1 MLKRNKLALSISAAV
16 LGGSLVAPLAVAQ
29 QDEALEEITVTGI
42 RGALQSALDTKRD
55 ANAVVDAISSEDI
68 GKFPDKNIAESLQR
82 IPGIAI
88 NRGFAGEG
96 NEVSIR
102 GVDPELTQTLVN
114 GQFVASTSWF
124 SLSFN
129 KRSFNMDL
137 MPSEVVKSVE
147 VYKSPT
153 ASLDEG
159 GVGGTVILHTRKPLE
174 MDPFTVF
181 ASAETMTNS
190 LDSGTSPTVNGLV
203 SWKDDSN
210 RFGILTAVSYAE
222 TIGRANKA
230 ENYWEEGWGASGIA
244 NFNQDRER
252 QAFDINAQFAATDE
266 LTLGAHYFE
275 TSLDAQNT
283 NQNLLVFSTGN
294 TQYSDASSDIAST
307 NGVPLKGTLIGGQA
321 GDDGSPAWQVLNDVN
336 TRSPEL
342 KTDLVEFTADYEGD
356 GYRVSGVLGSTSA
369 KGGNGGNVNS
379 GWGIY
384 GEDPRWAVNGG
395 DLSVDFDMTLDE
407 GMVIDFVGAD
417 PMQGDWL
424 TSFGASISEVK
435 LWDEETFAQADFEL
449 DVEYGA
455 IKTLKAGV
463 KVREHEFGKSQFNF
477 ALSEEAA
484 EALAGQTLAGSGFAG
499 DVIDAGG
506 VMGPGS
512 DSSYLGVD
520 GDAVNDFVRANVGEG
535 VFVPT
540 AFGEVTEDIN
550 AFYVQADF
558 EGDRY
563 RGNFGVRYVTTDT
576 SSQTFLVNGDSLVA
590 ENDYSDVLPSVNF
603 AYDLTDEVIIRTSAA
618 KVMSRPS
625 YGTLNPAIG
634 GINPNANT
642 ASAGNTAMNPFRA
655 NQFDLGVEYYFAE
668 NSYVSAAGFYKDIES
683 FVTSTTVDMML
694 PEEESELTNMPGFDG
709 IEPYT
714 VSIPVQGAGGYVQGI
729 ELSYQQMFGNFGV
742 VANTTIAD
750 SEGEAADGS
759 KTKLPGNSDLSYN
772 LTGFYEDDM
781 FSARAAYTYRDE
793 FLAEGTAL
801 SGALDTFDGQ
811 SYLDLTFTWHASE
824 NIDVS
829 LQGVN
834 VLEEITV
841 QRHTVGEQ
849 TNRVTT
855 ENGARYFLKATYRM

>member
-16 LGGSLVAPLAVAQ
+16 LSGGLIAPLAVAQ
-29 QDEALEEITVTGI
+29 NNGEALEEVTVTGI

-153 ASLDEG
+153 ASMDEG
-159 GVGGTVILHTRKPLE
+159 GVGGTVVLNTRKPLE

-181 ASAETMTNS
+181 ASAEAMNNS

-203 SWKDDSN
+203 SWKDDSE
-210 RFGILTAVSYAE
+210 RFGILAAVSFAE

-244 NFNQDRER
+244 NFNQDRKRETL
-252 QAFDINAQFAATDE
+252 DLNAQFAATDE

-275 TSLDAQNT
+275 TSLDARNT
-283 NQNLLVFSTGN
+283 NQNLLVFSTGS

-307 NGVPLKGTLIGGQA
+307 NGVPMKGTLTGGQ
-321 GDDGSPAWQVLNDVN
+321 DGWQILNDVN

-342 KTDLVEFTADYEGD
+342 TTDLFEFTADYEGD
-356 GYRVSGVLGSTSA
+356 GYRVSGAIGSTNA
-369 KGGNGGNVNS
+369 EGGNGGNVNS
-379 GWGIY
+379 GWGIA
-384 GEDPRWAVNGG
+384 GTDPRWAVNGG
-395 DLSVDFDMTLDE
+395 DLDVDFDMTLNE
-407 GMVIDFVGAD
+407 GMFIDFNGAD
-417 PMQGDWL
+417 PLQGEWL
-424 TSFGASISEVK
+424 TNMGASISEVA
-435 LWDEETFAQADFEL
+435 LWDEESFAQADFEL
-449 DVEYGA
+449 DVDFGV
-455 IKTLKAGV
+455 ITTLKTGV
-463 KVREHEFGKSQFNF
+463 KLRDHVFGKSQTDYI
-477 ALSEEAA
+477 ADVSSIS
-484 EALAGQTLAGSGFAG
+484 GVTLADSGFAG
-499 DVIDAGG
+499 EVINAGG
-506 VMGPGS
+506 VMGSGS
-512 DSSYLGVD
+512 DSRYLGVD
-520 GDAVNDFVRANVGEG
+520 GDAMNGFVRSNITGSE
-535 VFVPT
+535 FVSS
-540 AFGEVTEDIN
+540 AYGEVEEDIS

-558 EGDRY
+558 EGERY
-563 RGNFGVRYVTTDT
+563 RGNFGVRYVATDV
-576 SSQTFLVNGDSLVA
+576 SSETFVNDELVTVDA
-590 ENDYSDVLPSVNF
+590 DYTDVLPSVNF
-603 AYDLTDEVIIRTSAA
+603 AYDLTEDMILRTSAA
-618 KVMSRPS
+618 QVMSRPA
-625 YGTLNPAIG
+625 YGSLNPAVG

-642 ASAGNTAMNPFRA
+642 ASAGNTAIDPFRA

-668 NSYVSAAGFYKDIES
+668 NSFVGAAAFYKDVES
-683 FVTSTTVDMML
+683 FVTSDTVEMML
-694 PEEESELTNMPGFDG
+694 PEAESETTNLGLPGN

-714 VSIPVQGAGGYVQGI
+714 VTVPVQGAGGYVQGI
-729 ELSYQQMFGNFGV
+729 ELSYQQMFGNFGL
-742 VANTTIAD
+742 VANTTISD
-750 SEGEAADGS
+750 SEGEAADGT
-759 KTKLPGNSDLSYN
+759 KTDLPGNSDLSYN

-781 FSARAAYTYRDE
+781 FSARAAYTYRDDY
-793 FLAEGTAL
+793 LAEGTAL
-801 SGALDTFDGQ
+801 SGALDTFEAQ
-811 SYLDLTFTWHASE
+811 SYLDLTFTWHATE

-834 VLEEITV
+834 VLEEVTV
-841 QRHTVGEQ
+841 QRHTIGEQ
-849 TNRVTT
+849 SNRVTT
-855 ENGARYFLKATYRM
+855 ENGSRYFLKATYRM

>member
-29 QDEALEEITVTGI
+29 EDAALEEITVTGI

-159 GVGGTVILHTRKPLE
+159 GVGGTVILNTRKPLE

-203 SWKDDSN
+203 SWKDESN

-275 TSLDAQNT
+275 TTLDARNT
-283 NQNLLVFSTGN
+283 NQNLLVFSTGS

-307 NGVPLKGTLIGGQA
+307 NNVPLKGTVIGGQ
-321 GDDGSPAWQVLNDVN
+321 DGWQILNDVN

-356 GYRVSGVLGSTSA
+356 GYRVSGVIGSTSA

-379 GWGIY
+379 GWGIS
-384 GEDPRWAVNGG
+384 GTDPRWAVNGG

-407 GMVIDFVGAD
+407 GMFIDFVGAD
-417 PMQGDWL
+417 PMQGEWL
-424 TSFGASISEVK
+424 TNMGASISEVA

-455 IKTLKAGV
+455 ITALKAGV
-463 KVREHEFGKSQFNF
+463 KVREHEFGKSQTNF
-477 ALSEEAA
+477 AMSAEAL
-484 EALAGQTLAGSGFAG
+484 EALAGVTLAESGFAG
-499 DVIDAGG
+499 EVIKAGG
-506 VMGPGS
+506 VMGSGS

-520 GDAVNDFVRANVGEG
+520 GDAMNAYVRANVGDG
-535 VFVPT
+535 IFVPG
-540 AFGEVTEDIN
+540 AYGEVTEDIN

-558 EGDRY
+558 EGERY
-563 RGNFGVRYVTTDT
+563 RGNFGVRYVTTDVG
-576 SSQTFLVNGDSLVA
+576 SETFVNEELVTVDA
-590 ENDYSDVLPSVNF
+590 DYSDVLPSVNF

-625 YGTLNPAIG
+625 YGTLNPAVG

-642 ASAGNTAMNPFRA
+642 ASAGNTAMDPFRA

-683 FVTSTTVDMML
+683 FVTSSTIEMML
-694 PEEESELTNMPGFDG
+694 PEEESELTNLPGYDG
-709 IEPYT
+709 VEPYT
-714 VSIPVQGAGGYVQGI
+714 VTVPVQGAGGHVQGI
-729 ELSYQQMFGNFGV
+729 ELSYQQMFGNFGL
-742 VANTTIAD
+742 VANTTISD

-781 FSARAAYTYRDE
+781 FSARAAYTYRDD

-841 QRHTVGEQ
+841 QRHTIGEQ

>member
-16 LGGSLVAPLAVAQ
+16 LSGGLMAPLAVAQ
-29 QDEALEEITVTGI
+29 EALEEVTVTGI
-42 RGALQSALDTKRD
+42 RGALQSAMDKKRD

-137 MPSEVVKSVE
+137 MPSEVVESVE

-159 GVGGTVILHTRKPLE
+159 GVGGTVILNTRKPLD

-190 LDSGTSPTVNGLV
+190 LASGTSPTVNGLI
-203 SWKDDSN
+203 SWKDDSS

-275 TSLDAQNT
+275 TTLDARNT
-283 NQNLLVFSTGN
+283 NQNLLVFSTSN

-307 NGVPLKGTLIGGQA
+307 NDVPLKGTVTGGTEN
-321 GDDGSPAWQVLNDVN
+321 AWQVLNDVN

-342 KTDLVEFTADYEGD
+342 KTDLFEFTADYEGE
-356 GYRVSGVLGSTSA
+356 GYRVSGVIGSTNA

-379 GWGIY
+379 GWGIA
-384 GEDPRWAVNGG
+384 GGDERWVANGG
-395 DLSVDFDMTLDE
+395 DASVDFDMTLDE
-407 GMVIDFVGAD
+407 GMMIDFVGLD
-417 PMQGDWL
+417 PKSADWL
-424 TSFGASISEVK
+424 TSMGASISEVA
-435 LWDEETFAQADFEL
+435 LWDEENFAQADFEL
-449 DVEYGA
+449 DVDFGA
-455 IKTLKAGV
+455 IKALKTGV
-463 KVREHEFGKSQFNF
+463 KVREHVFGKSQYNF
-477 ALSEEAA
+477 LLSEEAA
-484 EALAGQTLAGSGFAG
+484 AALAGKTLGELGFAG
-499 DVIDAGG
+499 DTINAGG
-506 VMGPGS
+506 VMGSGS
-512 DSSYLGVD
+512 DSSYLGAN
-520 GDAVNDFVRANVGEG
+520 GDAINAFVRANVGEG
-535 VFVPT
+535 IFVPENY
-540 AFGEVTEDIN
+540 GEVSEDIN

-558 EGDRY
+558 EGERY
-563 RGNFGVRYVTTDT
+563 RGNFGVRYVATDV
-576 SSQTFLVNGDSLVA
+576 SSETFVNNELVTVDA
-590 ENDYSDVLPSVNF
+590 DYTDVLPSVNF
-603 AYDLTDEVIIRTSAA
+603 AYDLTEDMILRTSAA
-618 KVMSRPS
+618 KVMSRPA
-625 YGTLNPAIG
+625 YGTLNPAVG
-634 GINPNANT
+634 NINPNANT
-642 ASAGNTAMNPFRA
+642 ASAGNTAMDPFRA

-668 NSYVSAAGFYKDIES
+668 NSYVSAAAFYKDIES
-683 FVTSTTVDMML
+683 FVTSSTIEMML
-694 PEEESELTNMPGFDG
+694 PEPESETTNLPGYDG

-714 VSIPVQGAGGYVQGI
+714 VQVPTQGGSGFVQGI

-742 VANTTIAD
+742 VANTTISD
-750 SEGEAADGS
+750 SEGKDAEGNKS
-759 KTKLPGNSDLSYN
+759 KLPGNSDLSYN

-781 FSARAAYTYRDE
+781 FSARAAYTYRDD
-793 FLAEGTAL
+793 FFAEGTGL
-801 SGALDTFDGQ
+801 SGTLDTFDGQ
-811 SYLDLTFTWHASE
+811 SYLDLTFTWHATE

-841 QRHTVGEQ
+841 QNHTAGEQ

-855 ENGARYFLKATYRM
+855 ENGSRYFLKATYRM